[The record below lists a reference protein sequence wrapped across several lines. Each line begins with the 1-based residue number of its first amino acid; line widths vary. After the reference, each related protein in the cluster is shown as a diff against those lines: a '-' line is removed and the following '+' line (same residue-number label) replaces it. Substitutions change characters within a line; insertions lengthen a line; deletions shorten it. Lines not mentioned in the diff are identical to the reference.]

1 MSQAQELGRY
11 AEDLAAEYILS
22 LGWRIIARN
31 ARNKYGELDIIA
43 LDNSDKD
50 KHNSE
55 LVIIE
60 VRARTLG
67 KIQSPADSIGYRKLH
82 SLINS
87 SRLFIEDNLNWPGF
101 WRIDLVGI
109 TITEKNHPD
118 NWTLEHIRDITSGM
132 NFLS

>member
-1 MSQAQELGRY
+1 MTQAQELGRH

-31 ARNKYGELDIIA
+31 TRNKYGELDIIA

-50 KHNSE
+50 NSE

-60 VRARTLG
+60 VRARTIG
-67 KIQSPADSIGYRKLH
+67 KIQSPADSIGSRKLH

-132 NFLS
+132 NFL

>member
-1 MSQAQELGRY
+1 MTQAQELGRH

-31 ARNKYGELDIIA
+31 TRNKYGELDIIA

-50 KHNSE
+50 NSE

-60 VRARTLG
+60 VRARTIG
-67 KIQSPADSIGYRKLH
+67 KIQSPADSIGSRKLH

-101 WRIDLVGI
+101 WRIDLIGI

-132 NFLS
+132 NFL